1 MPVFINEVV
10 VRGTVD
16 RPQPA
21 PGEQPVQ
28 ASGTPV
34 DREELVA
41 EVTRRVIEHLEREL
55 DRIGE
60 R

>member
-16 RPQPA
+16 RPSAQA
-21 PGEQPVQ
+21 PGEQPAQ
-28 ASGTPV
+28 AAPV

-41 EVTRRVIEHLEREL
+41 EVTRRVIEQLEREL